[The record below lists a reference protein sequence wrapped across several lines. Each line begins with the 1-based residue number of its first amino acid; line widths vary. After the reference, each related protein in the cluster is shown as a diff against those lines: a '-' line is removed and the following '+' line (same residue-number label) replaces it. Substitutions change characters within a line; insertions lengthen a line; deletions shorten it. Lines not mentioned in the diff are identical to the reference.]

1 MGNDTT
7 GHAALVQRWAET
19 FNTDI
24 EAMVRELYAPE
35 ALLGGVV
42 MGPEKLLK
50 FERRVL
56 QAAPNRRIRVERTHP
71 SGDVVTVE
79 GTLLDPDQGEDWALP
94 FCAVLTFADGKVV
107 RDDTYADYS
116 RWPGMH

>member
-1 MGNDTT
+1 MASEAT
-7 GHAALVQRWAET
+7 GYDALVQRWAET

-24 EAMVRELYAPE
+24 EAMVRELYAPD
-35 ALLGGVV
+35 AVLGGVV

-56 QAAPNRRIRVERTHP
+56 QAAPRRQIRIDRTHP
-71 SGDVVTVE
+71 SGDVVAVE
-79 GTLLDPDQGEDWALP
+79 GTLLDPDQGESWALP
-94 FCAVLTFADGKVV
+94 FCAVLTFAEGKVV